1 MSEREEHSNPV
12 VLPAHPS
19 LPPQPSGSSGR
30 KNRSEIWEH
39 FIPIEGIE
47 KYARCKNCNGQIKY
61 AGGTSAMRQHW
72 KRCFESN
79 NEQSKRQRIE
89 GGTSGLISSPSVTK
103 FDQAVTRSILTEMFV
118 TEELAFRFVERN
130 VFRRLLHS
138 LQPKFKIPSRTTLAR
153 DILSFYETE
162 KMKLQSY
169 LSHHC
174 QKVCLTTDTWTTSS
188 QNLTYMSL
196 TAHFIDND
204 WKLQKRIL
212 NFCRVEGHSG
222 EVLGRAIEGCLDSW
236 KLHQVFTVTVDNAT
250 SNDGAILYLK
260 KRLNAWNSLILKGD
274 YLHMRCCAH
283 ILNLIVKD
291 GLKEID
297 DSITR
302 IRNAVKY
309 VKSSPMRCESFKA
322 CIERESINY
331 KGLVSLDVETRWNST
346 YLMLEAALKLRAAF
360 DLLELQDD
368 KYINE
373 MSKSYGV
380 PTDDDWTYAE
390 SILPFLKIFYDA
402 TLRISGSLYVTSNK
416 YMKEVFSIGRKIKLH
431 CENTDLSIRLMA
443 SKMQRKYDKYW
454 GTPNVINMLLLIAIV
469 LDPCHKLDFVNWIL
483 DESFGVEKGGE
494 LKSKLFTCLNS
505 LYNHYQ
511 GKEDESQSNQDAMI
525 NEEDEDDILNI
536 YLQST
541 GRDSDAKSELDRYLK
556 EDCEPRNKSAELDIL
571 GWWKGNSTRFPI
583 LALMIMISSLLP
595 TYHLIRDSD

>member
-1 MSEREEHSNPV
+1 MSEREEHSNPA

-30 KNRSEIWEH
+30 KNQSEIWEH

-72 KRCFESN
+72 KRCFDSN

-89 GGTSGLISSPSVTK
+89 GETSGPISSPSVTK
-103 FDQAVTRSILTEMFV
+103 FDQAVSRSILTEMFV

-222 EVLGRAIEGCLDSW
+222 EVLGRAIE
-236 KLHQVFTVTVDNAT
+236 
-250 SNDGAILYLK
+250 
-260 KRLNAWNSLILKGD
+260 
-274 YLHMRCCAH
+274 
-283 ILNLIVKD
+283 VKD

-302 IRNAVKY
+302 ICNAVKY

-331 KGLVSLDVETRWNST
+331 KGPVSLDVETRWNST
-346 YLMLEAALKLRAAF
+346 YLMLEAALKLRATF

-373 MSKSYGV
+373 LSKSYGV

-402 TLRISGSLYVTSNK
+402 TLRISGSLDVTSNK
-416 YMKEVFSIGRKIKLH
+416 YMKEVFRKIKLH

-454 GTPNVINMLLLIAIV
+454 RTPNVINMLLLIAIV
-469 LDPCHKLDFVNWIL
+469 LDPCHKLNFVNWIL

-494 LKSKLFTCLNS
+494 LKSKLSICLNS

-571 GWWKGNSTRFPI
+571 GW
-583 LALMIMISSLLP
+583 
-595 TYHLIRDSD
+595 

>member
-1 MSEREEHSNPV
+1 MSEREEYSNPAV
-12 VLPAHPS
+12 PPAHPS

-79 NEQSKRQRIE
+79 NEHSKRQRIE

-118 TEELAFRFVERN
+118 TEELPFRFVERN

-138 LQPKFKIPSRTTLAR
+138 MQPKFKIPSRTTLAR

-162 KMKLQSY
+162 KMKLQ
-169 LSHHC
+169 
-174 QKVCLTTDTWTTSS
+174 
-188 QNLTYMSL
+188 
-196 TAHFIDND
+196 
-204 WKLQKRIL
+204 R
-212 NFCRVEGHSG
+212 
-222 EVLGRAIEGCLDSW
+222 EVLGRAIEGCLDAW

-250 SNDGAILYLK
+250 FNDGAILYLK
-260 KRLNAWNSLILKGD
+260 KRLNAWNSLVLKGD

-511 GKEDESQSNQDAMI
+511 GKEDKSQ
-525 NEEDEDDILNI
+525 NI
-536 YLQST
+536 
-541 GRDSDAKSELDRYLK
+541 
-556 EDCEPRNKSAELDIL
+556 
-571 GWWKGNSTRFPI
+571 
-583 LALMIMISSLLP
+583 
-595 TYHLIRDSD
+595 

>member
-1 MSEREEHSNPV
+1 MSEREEHSNPA

-30 KNRSEIWEH
+30 KNRSEIWKH

-47 KYARCKNCNGQIKY
+47 KYARL
-61 AGGTSAMRQHW
+61 S
-72 KRCFESN
+72 
-79 NEQSKRQRIE
+79 
-89 GGTSGLISSPSVTK
+89 
-103 FDQAVTRSILTEMFV
+103 RSILTEMFV

-130 VFRRLLHS
+130 MFQRLLHS
-138 LQPKFKIPSRTTLAR
+138 LQPKFKIPSRTTLTR

-169 LSHHC
+169 FSHHC

-212 NFCRVEGHSG
+212 KFFRVEGHSE
-222 EVLGRAIEGCLDSW
+222 EVLGRAIEGCLDAW

-260 KRLNAWNSLILKGD
+260 KRLNAWNSLVLKGD

-322 CIERESINY
+322 CIELESINY

-373 MSKSYGV
+373 LSKSYGV

-416 YMKEVFSIGRKIKLH
+416 CMKEVFSIGRKIKLH

-483 DESFGVEKGGE
+483 DESFGVEKGEE
-494 LKSKLFTCLNS
+494 LKSKLSTCLNS

-556 EDCEPRNKSAELDIL
+556 EDFASESAF
-571 GWWKGNSTRFPI
+571 STRGRIIDPYR
-583 LALMIMISSLLP
+583 SSLTPYMVEALVCTQDWVIDDP
-595 TYHLIRDSD
+595 FRVIENFEEIEKAEQGKNSSTNVGTLVSLEDD

>member
-1 MSEREEHSNPV
+1 MFEREEHSNPA
-12 VLPAHPS
+12 VLPTRPS

-72 KRCFESN
+72 NRCFESN
-79 NEQSKRQRIE
+79 NEQSKIQRIE
-89 GGTSGLISSPSVTK
+89 GGTSGPISSPSVTK

-138 LQPKFKIPSRTTLAR
+138 LQPKFKIPSR
-153 DILSFYETE
+153 
-162 KMKLQSY
+162 
-169 LSHHC
+169 
-174 QKVCLTTDTWTTSS
+174 
-188 QNLTYMSL
+188 
-196 TAHFIDND
+196 
-204 WKLQKRIL
+204 
-212 NFCRVEGHSG
+212 
-222 EVLGRAIEGCLDSW
+222 EVLGRAIEGCLNAW
-236 KLHQVFTVTVDNAT
+236 KLHQIFTVTVDNAT

-260 KRLNAWNSLILKGD
+260 KRLNAWNSLVLKGD

-331 KGLVSLDVETRWNST
+331 KGLVSLDVETRWNLT

-431 CENTDLSIRLMA
+431 CENIDLSIRLMA

-469 LDPCHKLDFVNWIL
+469 LDPC
-483 DESFGVEKGGE
+483 
-494 LKSKLFTCLNS
+494 
-505 LYNHYQ
+505 
-511 GKEDESQSNQDAMI
+511 KEDESQSNQDAMI

-541 GRDSDAKSELDRYLK
+541 GRDSDAKSELDRKIQPDFLF
-556 EDCEPRNKSAELDIL
+556 L
-571 GWWKGNSTRFPI
+571 
-583 LALMIMISSLLP
+583 
-595 TYHLIRDSD
+595 HLWLEKF